1 MKPFVV
7 LMLSLML
14 AGCPARQ
21 QASEQGSVAAGRP
34 GVVGM
39 TPGSVVVRQ
48 TSAPVRCSKEQLLGY
63 SPKRDEL
70 LRHRTQGPVVSYP
83 SGTVM
88 PDGSWGVEVS
98 LRIDELG
105 RVACYG
111 ANDQFDRP
119 IRFTAERIA
128 ALRDLNYQP
137 FLLEGRVVSA
147 VVTEEIR
154 EQELPVHLPMPS
166 VPVDKVHIALERS
179 ACYGSCPS
187 YRVDIFGD
195 GRAVYRGRGFVD
207 VEGEHHYLVS
217 REAVADLVQSLRAK
231 DIWSMRP
238 SYRGMVTDNPSYLL
252 TIQLG
257 DEVHRIDDYVGAM
270 AGMPIAVTEFENQVD
285 KVANSAMW
293 INLSTQGV
301 KLLEEEN
308 FPFNSPAG
316 GALLRRA
323 LEDDAADDGAAVRL
337 IELGAPLNTA
347 TKPTFGSSGRPLLME
362 ALRNRHASAVAAL
375 IERGALVK
383 HGRVDQASLDTAFR
397 AAIEGGSLALVK
409 QIWDAGGGVRPAL
422 YFDDIG
428 DGEANAR
435 VVPVALALRVP
446 YPNKG
451 DWQGLEIAQ
460 WLQGQGCDLTAHAAN
475 GTTLLHIA
483 TEAGDRNFVGYLL
496 SQGVDPSTPGE
507 YGLPAL
513 GGARD
518 EDIALMLIQ
527 AGTDLSMMEE
537 GGKGFRQYAEERH
550 WMRVLALLTKNG
562 KAS

>member
-21 QASEQGSVAAGRP
+21 QASEQAPIAAGQA

-39 TPGSVVVRQ
+39 VPGSGVVRQ
-48 TSAPVRCSKEQLLGY
+48 TSAPVQCSKEELLGY

-70 LRHRTQGPVVSYP
+70 LRHRTQGPVVNYP
-83 SGTVM
+83 FGTVM
-88 PDGSWGVEVS
+88 PDGGWGVDVS

-137 FLLEGRVVSA
+137 FLLEGRAVSA
-147 VVTEEIR
+147 VATEEIR
-154 EQELPVHLPMPS
+154 EQELPVHLAMPS
-166 VPVDKVHIALERS
+166 VPLDKVHIALERS
-179 ACYGSCPS
+179 GCFGTCPS

-207 VEGEHHYLVS
+207 VEGEHHYRVS
-217 REAVADLVQSLRAK
+217 REAVSDLVQSLRAK

-238 SYRGMVTDNPSYLL
+238 SYRGMVTDNPSYQL

-257 DEVHRIDDYVGAM
+257 DAVHQIDDYVGAM
-270 AGMPIAVTEFENQVD
+270 AGMPIVVTDFEDQVD
-285 KVANSAMW
+285 KVAKSAMW
-293 INLSTQGV
+293 INLSTQGM
-301 KLLEEEN
+301 KLLEEED

-316 GALLRRA
+316 AALLRRA
-323 LEDDAADDGAAVRL
+323 LANDAADDAAAVRL
-337 IELGAPLNTA
+337 IELGAPLISA
-347 TKPTFGSSGRPLLME
+347 TKPTLRSSRRPLLME

-383 HGRVDQASLDTAFR
+383 DGRVDHASLDTAFR
-397 AAIEGGSLALVK
+397 AAIEGGRLALVK
-409 QIWDAGGGVRPAL
+409 QIWDSGGGVRPAL

-428 DGEANAR
+428 DGGGDAR
-435 VVPVALALRVP
+435 VVPIALALRVP
-446 YPNKG
+446 YSNKG

-475 GTTLLHIA
+475 GATLLHIA
-483 TEAGDRNFVGYLL
+483 TEASDRNFVAYLL

-507 YGLPAL
+507 FGLPAL

-518 EDIALMLIQ
+518 EDIAMMLIQ
-527 AGTDLSMMEE
+527 AGTDLSMMDED
-537 GGKGFRQYAEERH
+537 GKSFRKYAAERH

-562 KAS
+562 KAL